1 MTLISEK
8 VSTLYS
14 FKHDMQ
20 PRNESLNRHFIHG
33 TQQLSSIIVN
43 KSLLVMLH
51 NHILVN
57 KSKGTKPKCLA
68 CFCFVCFCL
77 KNKDFPITLTF
88 EILYCSMCF
97 KIMEVF
103 Q

>member
-1 MTLISEK
+1 
-8 VSTLYS
+8 
-14 FKHDMQ
+14 
-20 PRNESLNRHFIHG
+20 
-33 TQQLSSIIVN
+33 
-43 KSLLVMLH
+43 MLH

-57 KSKGTKPKCLA
+57 KSKGTKPECLA

-97 KIMEVF
+97 KIMEAF